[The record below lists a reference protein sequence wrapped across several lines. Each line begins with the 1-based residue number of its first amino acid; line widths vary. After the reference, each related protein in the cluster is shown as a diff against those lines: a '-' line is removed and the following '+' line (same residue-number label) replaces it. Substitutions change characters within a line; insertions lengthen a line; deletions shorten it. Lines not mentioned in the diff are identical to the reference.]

1 MDDSLG
7 DIPDEDNCEIESS
20 LNCKKTN
27 ASKKGEKEKSKKGN
41 RKESNQS
48 DVTMEEGYE
57 LESDE
62 EKDEKDIT
70 IQDLSKID
78 KNTFKNLL
86 VQKFIIKEL
95 TQEQLEQIFKLKE
108 KTDEEIAKTVINK
121 HSKSIVKALVSKKKN
136 RFCYDGYDLD
146 LTYITPR
153 IIAMGFPSKSIEG
166 IYRNPL
172 DEVQKFFRKRHLDHY
187 KIYNLCEEKTYADD
201 LFQKQGYFP
210 FKDHEAP
217 PLNLMM
223 PFCEDAKKYLDEDEK
238 NIIAV
243 HCKAGKGRTGTLI
256 ACLLMYMD
264 VFKTSDECL
273 QYYGMMRVANAKGVT
288 IPSQIRYV
296 KYFEKMLNEK
306 WQHPVE
312 FVKRK
317 ITKIKMF
324 SRPLFSKG
332 YAPVFA
338 IKNNLRSYYSGKKK
352 TISNSENKEAIYDF
366 NIEPGFLVEGDVYI
380 AFYKLGMFGKKTK
393 IFKLWFNTNFIPEGG
408 NVYEFKKKDIDKAC
422 KDKEGKYFISG
433 FKIEVHFE

>member
-70 IQDLSKID
+70 IKDLSKID
-78 KNTFKNLL
+78 KNTFKNLF

-306 WQHPVE
+306 WKHPVE

-352 TISNSENKEAIYDF
+352 TISNSENKDAIYDF

-408 NVYEFKKKDIDKAC
+408 NIYEFKKKDIDKAC

>member
-57 LESDE
+57 LDSDE

-70 IQDLSKID
+70 IKDLSKID
-78 KNTFKNLL
+78 KNTFKNLF

-95 TQEQLEQIFKLKE
+95 TQEQLGKIFELKE
-108 KTDEEIAKTVINK
+108 KTEEEIAKTVVNK

-306 WQHPVE
+306 WKHPVE

-352 TISNSENKEAIYDF
+352 TISNSENKDAIYDF

-393 IFKLWFNTNFIPEGG
+393 IFKLWFNTNFIPEVG

>member
-1 MDDSLG
+1 MDDSLE
-7 DIPDEDNCEIESS
+7 DIPDEDNCEIDST
-20 LNCKKTN
+20 LNFTKTN

-41 RKESNQS
+41 RKESNLS
-48 DVTMEEGYE
+48 DAMEEGYE

-70 IQDLSKID
+70 LKDLSKLD
-78 KNTFKNLL
+78 KNAFKNLL

-95 TQEQLEQIFKLKE
+95 TQEQLQKIFELKE

-136 RFCYDGYDLD
+136 RFCYDVYDLD

-273 QYYGMMRVANAKGVT
+273 QYYGLMRVANAKGVT

-296 KYFEKMLNEK
+296 KYFEEILDKKLDINAKPKKIMIRKIKLIQKVKML
-306 WQHPVE
+306 
-312 FVKRK
+312 FM
-317 ITKIKMF
+317 ILI
-324 SRPLFSKG
+324 
-332 YAPVFA
+332 
-338 IKNNLRSYYSGKKK
+338 
-352 TISNSENKEAIYDF
+352 
-366 NIEPGFLVEGDVYI
+366 
-380 AFYKLGMFGKKTK
+380 
-393 IFKLWFNTNFIPEGG
+393 
-408 NVYEFKKKDIDKAC
+408 
-422 KDKEGKYFISG
+422 
-433 FKIEVHFE
+433 

>member
-70 IQDLSKID
+70 IKDLSKID
-78 KNTFKNLL
+78 KNTFKNLF

-172 DEVQKFFRKRHLDHY
+172 DEVKKFFRKRHLDHY
-187 KIYNLCEEKTYADD
+187 KVYNLCEEKTYADD

-256 ACLLMYMD
+256 ACLLMYMN

-273 QYYGMMRVANAKGVT
+273 QYYGLMRVANAKGVT
-288 IPSQIRYV
+288 IPSQIRYI
-296 KYFEKMLNEK
+296 KYFEKMLNENWK
-306 WQHPVE
+306 QPVE
-312 FVKRK
+312 FIKRK
-317 ITKIKMF
+317 IIKIKMF

-332 YAPVFA
+332 YAPSFA
-338 IKNNLRSYYSGKKK
+338 IKNNLKSYYSGKKK

-408 NVYEFKKKDIDKAC
+408 NIYEFKKKDIDKAC

>member
-1 MDDSLG
+1 
-7 DIPDEDNCEIESS
+7 
-20 LNCKKTN
+20 
-27 ASKKGEKEKSKKGN
+27 
-41 RKESNQS
+41 
-48 DVTMEEGYE
+48 
-57 LESDE
+57 
-62 EKDEKDIT
+62 
-70 IQDLSKID
+70 
-78 KNTFKNLL
+78 
-86 VQKFIIKEL
+86 
-95 TQEQLEQIFKLKE
+95 
-108 KTDEEIAKTVINK
+108 
-121 HSKSIVKALVSKKKN
+121 
-136 RFCYDGYDLD
+136 
-146 LTYITPR
+146 
-153 IIAMGFPSKSIEG
+153 
-166 IYRNPL
+166 
-172 DEVQKFFRKRHLDHY
+172 
-187 KIYNLCEEKTYADD
+187 
-201 LFQKQGYFP
+201 
-210 FKDHEAP
+210 
-217 PLNLMM
+217 
-223 PFCEDAKKYLDEDEK
+223 
-238 NIIAV
+238 
-243 HCKAGKGRTGTLI
+243 
-256 ACLLMYMD
+256 MYMD

-306 WQHPVE
+306 WKHPVE

-352 TISNSENKEAIYDF
+352 TISNSENKDAIYDF

-393 IFKLWFNTNFIPEGG
+393 IFKLWFNTNFIPEVG

>member
-7 DIPDEDNCEIESS
+7 DIPDEDNCEIDST
-20 LNCKKTN
+20 LNFTKTN
-27 ASKKGEKEKSKKGN
+27 ASKKGEQEKSKKGI
-41 RKESNQS
+41 RKESNHS

-70 IQDLSKID
+70 LQDLSKLD

-95 TQEQLEQIFKLKE
+95 TQEQLQKIFELKE

-172 DEVQKFFRKRHLDHY
+172 DEVKKFFKKRHLDHY
-187 KIYNLCEEKTYADD
+187 KVYNLCEEKTYADD

-288 IPSQIRYV
+288 IPSQIRYI

-306 WQHPVE
+306 WKHPVE

-317 ITKIKMF
+317 IIKIKMF

-332 YAPVFA
+332 YAPAFA

-352 TISNSENKEAIYDF
+352 TISNSESKDAIYDF

-408 NVYEFKKKDIDKAC
+408 NIYEFKKKDIDKAC